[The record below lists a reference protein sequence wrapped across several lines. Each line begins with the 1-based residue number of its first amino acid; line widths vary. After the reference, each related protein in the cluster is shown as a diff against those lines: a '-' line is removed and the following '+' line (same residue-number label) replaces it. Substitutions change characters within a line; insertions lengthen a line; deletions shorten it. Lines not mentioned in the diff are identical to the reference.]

1 MSRKKQKGKR
11 INIKLITLSIIVIIF
26 VICIIYNIIA
36 LFLNPTDTFMIEN
49 GQISSSEQNVGY
61 VIREEK
67 LFQGENYKNGIHQI
81 KTEGQRVA
89 KGDPI
94 FRYYTNNEETL
105 VKKISELDLQIQD
118 ALEQNQ
124 KNLYSSDIAVI
135 DSQIEEKLK
144 HISKINKVEDL
155 LEYNKQVSTALTKK
169 AKLTGELSPAG
180 SYIKELIS
188 KRSEYEEKLNSGS
201 EHIEATISG
210 VVSYRVDGLEEIL
223 NVQNI
228 DKLTPE
234 TLTNLEIKTGQT
246 VPASNESGKIV
257 NNYYSYIA
265 TISDSKEAKEAQIND
280 TVYLSLSTGDEVKSN
295 IYHIA
300 EQENGDRLLIFKI
313 KDCIEELINYRK
325 ISFEIIW
332 WRANGLKVP
341 NTSIVEKEGINYIVR
356 KRVGYT
362 DNIVV
367 KVLKVAE
374 NYSII
379 DNYTSSELKET
390 GYSTE
395 EIKTMKSITLYDEIL
410 LRPSK

>member
-1 MSRKKQKGKR
+1 M
-11 INIKLITLSIIVIIF
+11 
-26 VICIIYNIIA
+26 
-36 LFLNPTDTFMIEN
+36 
-49 GQISSSEQNVGY
+49 EQ
-61 VIREEK
+61 
-67 LFQGENYKNGIHQI
+67 L
-81 KTEGQRVA
+81 
-89 KGDPI
+89 
-94 FRYYTNNEETL
+94 
-105 VKKISELDLQIQD
+105 
-118 ALEQNQ
+118 
-124 KNLYSSDIAVI
+124 
-135 DSQIEEKLK
+135 
-144 HISKINKVEDL
+144 
-155 LEYNKQVSTALTKK
+155 TA
-169 AKLTGELSPAG
+169 
-180 SYIKELIS
+180 
-188 KRSEYEEKLNSGS
+188 
-201 EHIEATISG
+201 
-210 VVSYRVDGLEEIL
+210 
-223 NVQNI
+223 
-228 DKLTPE
+228 E
-234 TLTNLEIKTGQT
+234 TLTSLEIKTGQT
-246 VPASNESGKIV
+246 VPTSNESGKIV

-265 TISDSKEAKEAQIND
+265 TVSNSKEAKEAQIND
-280 TVYLSLSTGDEVKSN
+280 TVYLSLSNGDEVKAN

-379 DNYTSSELKET
+379 DNYTSSELKEA

-410 LRPSK
+410 LKPSK